1 MKLFKIL
8 AATAITFGASSV
20 WADLIREDSTACS
33 PTIHLK
39 VPATWIN
46 AFISLGDT
54 AIAFPK
60 ADANGWSTISL
71 ADKSITKNATK
82 FFINNNSGRSCY
94 KHACISP
101 EGIYKSTIS
110 TTFTSLFRTTNP
122 GLSETPLSKKTASLT
137 KCTQIHL
144 TLDGTSDATLTKKFQ
159 AAFSSTTKVTR
170 IRKKLSA

>member
-1 MKLFKIL
+1 MYFLFNFYQRRRIQMKLFKIL

-71 ADKSITKNATK
+71 ADKRITKNATK
-82 FFINNNSGRSCY
+82 FFINNNSG
-94 KHACISP
+94 
-101 EGIYKSTIS
+101 
-110 TTFTSLFRTTNP
+110 
-122 GLSETPLSKKTASLT
+122 
-137 KCTQIHL
+137 
-144 TLDGTSDATLTKKFQ
+144 
-159 AAFSSTTKVTR
+159 
-170 IRKKLSA
+170 